1 MSKSLSSSQGN
12 PADPQPVVAGESREL
27 GRATARAVEAR
38 DVVVAEAVAA
48 QIEDMEG
55 DMEEDMGEAVAGEVQ
70 PWPMASTFQ
79 TSPGLSW
86 TRNGPLSQVRT
97 GAISMKNESAGA
109 HQKKALLG
117 KAVQLRLLLPLPTD
131 RPSPSTTLRRTSII
145 EELAALLA
153 LAAVPIVVG
162 DVEDEEAL
170 VIDLTLLDADN

>member
-1 MSKSLSSSQGN
+1 M
-12 PADPQPVVAGESREL
+12 AGESREL
-27 GRATARAVEAR
+27 GRATAREAEAG
-38 DVVVAEAVAA
+38 DVAVAEAVAA
-48 QIEDMEG
+48 QAEDIEQG
-55 DMEEDMGEAVAGEVQ
+55 DVEEDMGKAVAGGVR

-79 TSPGLSW
+79 TSPGLSQ